1 MLLLIALYCN
11 LGYQLQVCPSV
22 HKLEQQCRYFVTGF
36 GESHTSGKSSG
47 GMLLTAA

>member
-22 HKLEQQCRYFVTGF
+22 HKLEQQCSYFVTGF